1 MIKNNG
7 KNNGKYYNLYYKYKY
22 YIYNNNINGS

>member
-1 MIKNNG
+1 MIKKND
-7 KNNGKYYNLYYKYKY
+7 KNNVKYYNLYYKYKY